1 VKRNLITITGKVYY
15 ASDFYNVPIYAT
27 KKTLSFFVR
36 QKDKKYLHKTFDK
49 GQFIGNIYFITDEWT
64 TFRLA
69 KNKFFHIKT
78 EDIKENLIKL
88 IKSKEVKSASE
99 QKKELE
105 QKFKK
110 PSIWQNINTTL
121 LLALGLFAIAK
132 K

>member
-1 VKRNLITITGKVYY
+1 MKRNLITISGKVYY
-15 ASDFYNVPIYAT
+15 ASDFVNVTIYAT
-27 KKTLSFFVR
+27 KKVIAYIVR
-36 QKDKKYLHKTFDK
+36 QKDKKYIYKVFDK

-121 LLALGLFAIAK
+121 LLGLGLLAIAK